1 MTLGLNNK
9 ILALMAVACV
19 LSFAAP
25 TPIAPQ
31 KVDGCYQISNANEL
45 YGFAAIVNG
54 TLSEGR
60 AAESSA
66 CGKLTND
73 IVAND
78 TTDYYCYS
86 KIVSND
92 TVPACYKYVVEVD
105 ANGDDHAIPIDV
117 NPEEIEPRTPW
128 TPIKMFSGSF
138 DGQGHTIW
146 GLENVDDSTQNN
158 LGFISTVVRGS
169 ATKPVTVRNLVFREG
184 GIKGRDTVGVV
195 VARNSGFLL
204 LENLSLFSPVRGRRH
219 VGVFVG
225 RNNGVLSVKNGF
237 AWRATG
243 ERAVGVVVGSNSG
256 TMDVDGLSNGYGF
269 ETEYSLM
276 IYDGHLEAGNRAGM
290 ILGVNEKNAELNV
303 RNASITGSKWS
314 SRGVE
319 IYADSLM
326 GGFVGLNEKDA
337 YISIAESR
345 FWGALDGGFYGG
357 GFIGV
362 NRGIVDVVNSYADG
376 SVEGTTVGCFV
387 GLNEDS
393 LSITNS
399 YSACSPERDRGDPV
413 VGQCDGRISLK
424 NTFYR
429 EYVESCGMYC
439 TQTVTFAC
447 ASKLGAKSVTKN
459 EWGNGTLAI
468 LLHNY
473 EGGEVWGQDVPSGQ
487 ICPMPNT
494 AYGQYAFKLNLCT
507 SDYSYASDMDASSCR
522 PDTTIKT
529 YTYGGGVAQLPEES
543 RYGYA
548 FLGWAFA
555 NKPDSIFTSISK
567 ETFGDLNLFVRWDGD
582 ALVPPQDKDG
592 CYLISKIGELYG
604 LGILQDKKCVKLV
617 NDIVVNQDMDGV
629 ELGNTE
635 YYQRRAWDGV
645 MGFNGVFDGQ
655 GHTISGLRGKGLFL
669 EVNEGDTL
677 TIRNLGV
684 VNSVFQSSVFVEKNS
699 GSLKIA
705 NSFSSATGK
714 GLVWDNY
721 GDVSISDAYNTGDVF
736 SDVYHPAGSM
746 VSNNYAIMS
755 VDHAHNS
762 GLIKNGAG
770 IVGANMGTAVISNS
784 YNVGTFKTDGSSENL
799 GGLVAVSKGKMTI
812 VNCYNTQSVTAY
824 SSVGGLVGSH
834 WTDTLTIINSY
845 SAGHAFEMYRS
856 KDYGLVGMPMRREP
870 HYGNYAVFMDNVFYL
885 KGLDDSTHLGI
896 QASPEVFKNGYVAK
910 LLHDYVQKDENGNA
924 IEGGVTGEIWGQE
937 VGLDSLPVFKKK
949 LVGVTGSVGE
959 DDIINPPE
967 IVKSSSSGS
976 VPKSS
981 SSSANGSSSSEISVP
996 GSSSSVTNMSS
1007 SSSEKAPS
1015 SSSVKSS
1022 SGGKVN
1028 IASRLPESGI
1038 GRVNTVRIGHGA
1050 LVTGVPENR
1059 PFVLFDLQG
1068 HEVASG
1074 MSGYSG
1080 ITLNRITAGRYYLL
1094 VDRERFVVNVR
1105 P

>member
-276 IYDGHLEAGNRAGM
+276 YYDGHLEAGNRAGM

-337 YISIAESR
+337 YISIA
-345 FWGALDGGFYGG
+345 
-357 GFIGV
+357 
-362 NRGIVDVVNSYADG
+362 
-376 SVEGTTVGCFV
+376 
-387 GLNEDS
+387 
-393 LSITNS
+393 
-399 YSACSPERDRGDPV
+399 
-413 VGQCDGRISLK
+413 
-424 NTFYR
+424 
-429 EYVESCGMYC
+429 
-439 TQTVTFAC
+439 
-447 ASKLGAKSVTKN
+447 
-459 EWGNGTLAI
+459 
-468 LLHNY
+468 
-473 EGGEVWGQDVPSGQ
+473 
-487 ICPMPNT
+487 
-494 AYGQYAFKLNLCT
+494 
-507 SDYSYASDMDASSCR
+507 
-522 PDTTIKT
+522 
-529 YTYGGGVAQLPEES
+529 
-543 RYGYA
+543 
-548 FLGWAFA
+548 
-555 NKPDSIFTSISK
+555 
-567 ETFGDLNLFVRWDGD
+567 
-582 ALVPPQDKDG
+582 
-592 CYLISKIGELYG
+592 
-604 LGILQDKKCVKLV
+604 
-617 NDIVVNQDMDGV
+617 
-629 ELGNTE
+629 
-635 YYQRRAWDGV
+635 
-645 MGFNGVFDGQ
+645 
-655 GHTISGLRGKGLFL
+655 
-669 EVNEGDTL
+669 
-677 TIRNLGV
+677 
-684 VNSVFQSSVFVEKNS
+684 
-699 GSLKIA
+699 
-705 NSFSSATGK
+705 
-714 GLVWDNY
+714 
-721 GDVSISDAYNTGDVF
+721 
-736 SDVYHPAGSM
+736 
-746 VSNNYAIMS
+746 
-755 VDHAHNS
+755 
-762 GLIKNGAG
+762 
-770 IVGANMGTAVISNS
+770 
-784 YNVGTFKTDGSSENL
+784 
-799 GGLVAVSKGKMTI
+799 
-812 VNCYNTQSVTAY
+812 
-824 SSVGGLVGSH
+824 
-834 WTDTLTIINSY
+834 
-845 SAGHAFEMYRS
+845 
-856 KDYGLVGMPMRREP
+856 
-870 HYGNYAVFMDNVFYL
+870 
-885 KGLDDSTHLGI
+885 
-896 QASPEVFKNGYVAK
+896 
-910 LLHDYVQKDENGNA
+910 
-924 IEGGVTGEIWGQE
+924 
-937 VGLDSLPVFKKK
+937 
-949 LVGVTGSVGE
+949 
-959 DDIINPPE
+959 
-967 IVKSSSSGS
+967 
-976 VPKSS
+976 
-981 SSSANGSSSSEISVP
+981 
-996 GSSSSVTNMSS
+996 
-1007 SSSEKAPS
+1007 
-1015 SSSVKSS
+1015 
-1022 SGGKVN
+1022 
-1028 IASRLPESGI
+1028 
-1038 GRVNTVRIGHGA
+1038 
-1050 LVTGVPENR
+1050 
-1059 PFVLFDLQG
+1059 
-1068 HEVASG
+1068 
-1074 MSGYSG
+1074 
-1080 ITLNRITAGRYYLL
+1080 
-1094 VDRERFVVNVR
+1094 
-1105 P
+1105 